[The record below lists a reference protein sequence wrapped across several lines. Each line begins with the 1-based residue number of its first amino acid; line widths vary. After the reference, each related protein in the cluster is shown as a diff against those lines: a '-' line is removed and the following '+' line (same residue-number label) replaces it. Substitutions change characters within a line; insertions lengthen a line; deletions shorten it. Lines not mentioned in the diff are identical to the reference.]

1 MKYGYSLRYIGYMNV
16 CGINTVQTDS
26 LNRLDLPRGACIV
39 KNYKRIVYRDMVLAL
54 FNVIQINVSNMHT
67 ITLGN

>member
-1 MKYGYSLRYIGYMNV
+1 MQM
-16 CGINTVQTDS
+16 VQPIDD
-26 LNRLDLPRGACIV
+26 RIV
-39 KNYKRIVYRDMVLAL
+39 KNYKRTVYRDMVLAL